1 MSSWEMMKLLVLL
14 LVFCWMACVEGDEG
28 KAEPPGSTCEMY
40 TDMKTFFVTEGEALR
55 IVPDGLQGSN
65 WNDSQHDLFTWH
77 RQDGETNFSS
87 SEEEKL
93 VSPSWHRQEGE
104 TNFSSSEEERIHQ
117 HGPALF
123 FLPLSIN
130 DTGHYIARLDYLG
143 KCHIF
148 YVPLLV
154 TSDPLETFYTPI
166 ESSDS
171 NPQVPCPEQVTDV
184 CKDFRGVLSW
194 YQNSSLMVGEKL
206 PTLQLQGH
214 TMPYM
219 AVYKCVCTWKHN
231 EKPYNS
237 TASRELKMMEQ
248 PANQDIQIILPTTTE
263 LTVHPGSPLEIQCV
277 AFFETNFKSP
287 CEVRWEKNNHS
298 ISGMEGYQQ
307 TFFRETV
314 ESSKKSFC
322 SSTLTIEKVQGSDL
336 QTSFR
341 CRASNHRETR
351 FHTLSLKLA
360 ESRSYLVVAVVC
372 VSFVFLLAA
381 LTIKYF
387 FMDLVLFGRRFL
399 KCCKA
404 SSDGLLYDIYVV
416 YHYQEKSEGILN
428 RFLSQALPHVLEQ
441 KCGYRVFTHG
451 PNDTPRA
458 DRLEVVKEYVRLC
471 RRLMVVLPPGLE
483 IHETLGSSP
492 SSPVGDDV
500 EWQVGLHEALAQDTR
515 VILVQ
520 LGEVGPQGYTH
531 LSPTLQNFIHKRSP
545 LCWLEDSP
553 GAADWNSRF
562 WKRVRYEMPVVSA
575 KPSSLSVL

>member
-55 IVPDGLQGSN
+55 IVPDGLHGGN
-65 WNDSQHDLFTWH
+65 WNDSQHDLFT
-77 RQDGETNFSS
+77 
-87 SEEEKL
+87 
-93 VSPSWHRQEGE
+93 WHRQEGE

-130 DTGHYIARLDYLG
+130 DTGHYIARLDFLG

-206 PTLQLQGH
+206 PTLQMHGH
-214 TMPYM
+214 TMPYA

-277 AFFETNFKSP
+277 AFFGTNIKSH
-287 CEVRWEKNNHS
+287 CEVCWERNNHS

-314 ESSKKSFC
+314 EPSKKSFC
-322 SSTLTIEKVQGSDL
+322 SSTLTIETVQGSDL

-372 VSFVFLLAA
+372 VSIVFLLAA

-404 SSDGLLYDIYVV
+404 SSDGCRYDIYVV
-416 YHYQEKSEGILN
+416 YHSQEKSEGILN

-545 LCWLEDSP
+545 LCWWEDSP
-553 GAADWNSRF
+553 GATDWNSRF
-562 WKRVRYEMPVVSA
+562 WKRVRYEMPIASA